1 MIYWFTGQPG
11 HGKTNQALKLAWEFK
26 QKGRQVYVCNVRKFL
41 PEKAGMLTM
50 TPEEFISWPDTLP
63 DGAVV
68 LCDEA
73 YEHGMLP
80 KRPPGAKVP
89 HHVEQLAKHRH
100 RGLDFIFI
108 SQSPD
113 KQVDQF
119 VHDLIER
126 QVHVRRRFGT
136 SYLHR
141 REFDRFE
148 RNPEKANPLVIARTT
163 FFKPAFDWYESTVE
177 DTSQRKIPWYFI
189 GFAVGVPAAL
199 GLMYYTFGNM
209 GKRLGGED
217 PAPTAIA
224 GQYKDGEVFQPEVTE
239 PSGDGAD
246 RRKPLTTE
254 EYAAQFVPRL
264 QSQPWSAPAYDQMK
278 VSTSHP
284 PRLFCMSAGAGE
296 DVNGKRRAA
305 SCSCV
310 TEQGTTYTVELEVC
324 RVVAKN
330 GQYEPFRIVRDE
342 SRGDGVSQQRHYSSS
357 LGQGSASR
365 TAEAASD
372 VAGAVVSASAG
383 VGNGLTTASD
393 VPSIGGVK

>member
-11 HGKTNQALKLAWEFK
+11 HGKTNQALKLAHDFK
-26 QKGRQVYVCNVRKFL
+26 LKGRVVYVCNVRKFL
-41 PEKAGMLTM
+41 PEKAGMLPM

-148 RNPEKANPLVIARTT
+148 RNPEKATPLVIARTT

-177 DTSQRKIPWYFI
+177 DTSERKIPWYFI
-189 GFAVGVPAAL
+189 GFAVGVPVAL
-199 GLMYYTFGNM
+199 GLMYYTFGSM
-209 GKRLGGED
+209 GKRLGGDD
-217 PAPTAIA
+217 PAPTSIA
-224 GQYKDGEVFQPEVTE
+224 SKYKDGEVFQPEVTE
-239 PSGDGAD
+239 PQGDGAD
-246 RRKPLTTE
+246 RRKPLTAE

-264 QSQPWSAPAYDQMK
+264 PTMPWSAPAYDNLK
-278 VSTSHP
+278 VSNQP
-284 PRLFCMSAGAGE
+284 PRVFCMQAGAGT
-296 DVNGKRRAA
+296 DALGKHRAA
-305 SCSCV
+305 SCSCK
-310 TEQGTTYTVELEVC
+310 TEQGTKFVVEPDLC
-324 RVVAKN
+324 RTMAN
-330 GQYEPFRIVRDE
+330 EGQYEPFYQERDDY
-342 SRGDGVSQQRHYSSS
+342 RGDGPSQSRDY
-357 LGQGSASR
+357 QGRIDRLAQERATGRSGASVDGVAIGA
-365 TAEAASD
+365 AE
-372 VAGAVVSASAG
+372 GI
-383 VGNGLTTASD
+383 GNGRIT
-393 VPSIGGVK
+393 PSTSESWSTGY

>member
-11 HGKTNQALKLAWEFK
+11 HGKTNQALKLAHDFK
-26 QKGRQVYVCNVRKFL
+26 AKGREVYVCNVRKFDA
-41 PEKAGMLTM
+41 EKAGMKVM
-50 TPEEFISWPDTLP
+50 TPEQFIDWPNSLP
-63 DGAVV
+63 DGSVV

-80 KRPPGAKVP
+80 KRAPGAKVP
-89 HHVEQLAKHRH
+89 EHVEQLAKHRH
-100 RGLDFIFI
+100 KGLDFIFV

-126 QVHVRRRFGT
+126 QMHVRRRFGT
-136 SYLHR
+136 NFVHI

-148 RNPEKANPLVIARTT
+148 RNPEKANPLVTRRTT
-163 FFKPAFDWYESTVE
+163 FWKPAFEQYESTVQ
-177 DTSQRKIPWYFI
+177 DTSERKIPWYFFA
-189 GFAVGVPAAL
+189 FAVGAPFAL
-199 GLMYYTFGNM
+199 WFMWYTFGGL
-209 GKRLGGED
+209 GKRLGGETATD
-217 PAPTAIA
+217 EAPVV
-224 GQYKDGEVFQPEVTE
+224 GGPFQPETTE
-239 PSGDGAD
+239 PSGDGGEGQ
-246 RRKPLTTE
+246 KPARPMTTE
-254 EYAAQFVPRL
+254 EYAAQFMPRV

-284 PRLFCMSAGAGE
+284 PRLFCMSAGAGQ
-296 DVNGKRRAA
+296 DVNGKLRAA

-310 TEQGTTYTVELEVC
+310 TEQGTTYTVEVDIC

-342 SRGDGVSQQRHYSSS
+342 SRGDGVSQQRHYSSL
-357 LGQGSASR
+357 LGQGAATR

-393 VPSIGGVK
+393 LPSIGGVK